1 MTDLTHHNRRHWI
14 RTVAAGAAAASVQPL
29 SADTIAPSPRPVAAI
44 VTAYERGLHADVL
57 VGKILEGWE
66 QKGGPRPLLKL
77 ASLYVDQFTDRD
89 MARDMAKKHDVPIFD
104 TIEGAVTVGSTS
116 IPVDGVI
123 SIGEHGTYPR
133 NKKGQ
138 VLHPR
143 RRFFEEITDAFEK
156 HGSVVPVFNDKHLGP
171 VWKDAKWMYDRAREL
186 NVPFMAGTSMTVG
199 YRTPQIEVPIGCEI
213 EAAVGVGYSGLDIY
227 GSHALDFFQWHAE
240 RRRNAEHGV
249 SRVRCLEGAAVWKA
263 IDRGLVSQDVF
274 DAALA
279 AVPHADG
286 DVRKQTNVT
295 LFLFHYTDGLTGA
308 VVMLP
313 GYSRGTS
320 IALKLKDSDRVI
332 ATRFDERTEPR
343 YPHFAWLLKGIER
356 MVHTGT
362 PAYPVERT
370 LLSSGIL
377 DRALTSRVEGYRE
390 LQTPEL
396 EINYTAVDYPWAPE
410 PRLTSVPPTKM

>member
-1 MTDLTHHNRRHWI
+1 MTDHGNHDRRHWMSA
-14 RTVAAGAAAASVQPL
+14 VAAGAVAATCGAS
-29 SADTIAPSPRPVAAI
+29 SIAAPPPPRPVAAV

-57 VGKILEGWE
+57 IGKILEGWE
-66 QKGGPRPLLKL
+66 QKGGPRPLLTL
-77 ASLYVDQFTDRD
+77 SSMYVDQFTDRD
-89 MARDMAKKHDVPIFD
+89 MARAMAKKYDVPIFD
-104 TIEGAVTVGSTS
+104 TIEGAVTVGGNS

-133 NKKGQ
+133 NEKGQ

-143 RRFFEEITDAFEK
+143 RRFFKGITDAFEK
-156 HGSVVPVFNDKHLGP
+156 YGRVVPVFNDKHLGP

-186 NVPFMAGTSMTVG
+186 KVPFMAGTSMTVG
-199 YRTPQIEVPIGCEI
+199 YRKPQIEIPMGCEI

-240 RRRNAEHGV
+240 RRKNAEHGV
-249 SRVRCLEGAAVWKA
+249 ARVRCLEGAAVWKA
-263 IDRGLVSQDVF
+263 MDEGIVSQEAF

-279 AVPHADG
+279 AVPHSDG
-286 DVRKQTNVT
+286 DVRKQKNVT

-313 GYSRGTS
+313 GFSRGTS
-320 IALKLKDSDRVI
+320 IALKLRENKEII

-356 MVHTGT
+356 MVHTGE
-362 PAYPVERT
+362 PSYPVERT

-377 DRALTSRVEGYRE
+377 DRALTSRIKGYRE
-390 LQTPEL
+390 LRTPEL
-396 EINYTAVDYPWAPE
+396 EINYTAVDYPWAPK
-410 PRLTSVPPTKM
+410 PKLTSHPPVDM